1 MEAHDGRKLS
11 HFFLRRGDEA
21 RRRNV
26 GLVPLLV
33 GACCVCMSSAGGG
46 EGMSCLRVAASLW
59 LANVGGEEL
68 RRREAVPFR
77 VLSFACS

>member
-1 MEAHDGRKLS
+1 
-11 HFFLRRGDEA
+11 
-21 RRRNV
+21 
-26 GLVPLLV
+26 VPLLV